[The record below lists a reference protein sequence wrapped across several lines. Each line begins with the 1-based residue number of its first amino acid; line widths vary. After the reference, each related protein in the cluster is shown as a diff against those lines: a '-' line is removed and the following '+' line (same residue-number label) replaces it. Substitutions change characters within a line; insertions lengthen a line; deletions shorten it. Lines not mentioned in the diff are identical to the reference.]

1 MHLTFSEYRELGG
14 KLDVDTFEQLID
26 KAEQV
31 ISHVTHRFYL
41 KNDWATDNLWRK
53 KQYQKAIVAQIEFF
67 NEKGSTSMELE
78 QLQSFSIGRTSVG
91 GRNSSSQQD
100 NNGNS
105 LVNPDIYLYLEGT
118 GLLYRGV
125 AR

>member
-1 MHLTFSEYRELGG
+1 MHLTFSEYQELDG
-14 KLDVDTFEQLID
+14 KLDVNTFDQLID

-31 ISHVTHRFYL
+31 ISNVTSRFYL
-41 KNDWATDNLWRK
+41 KNDWLTDNPWRK
-53 KQYQKAIVAQIEFF
+53 EQYQKAIVAQIEFF

-118 GLLYRGV
+118 GFLYRGV

>member
-1 MHLTFSEYRELGG
+1 MHLTFDEYQDLNGT
-14 KLDVDTFEQLID
+14 VDEPAFNRLIE

-31 ISHVTHRFYL
+31 ISNVTSRFYL
-41 KNDWATDNLWRK
+41 KNVWLTDNPWRK

-91 GRNSSSQQD
+91 GRNSSSQQSS
-100 NNGNS
+100 NGNS

-118 GLLYRGV
+118 GLLFRGV
-125 AR
+125 DR